1 MPDPASCII
10 EAGGRRSRPL
20 PGVRRG
26 RFRNLRGGWATAW
39 ALAAIAVIAI
49 GGTTSRA
56 ESVAAAV
63 DSSAVASSGWPGV
76 NPPVSAAAAEVWAIL
91 ARPDNPVWP
100 GWDASNTPLLLYLPG
115 RQDLLINHPHPPAG
129 FHPYTGGVRV
139 PGAGMMVRD
148 GATLITSDG
157 QNTSADVAEV
167 F

>member
-1 MPDPASCII
+1 
-10 EAGGRRSRPL
+10 
-20 PGVRRG
+20 
-26 RFRNLRGGWATAW
+26 
-39 ALAAIAVIAI
+39 
-49 GGTTSRA
+49 
-56 ESVAAAV
+56 
-63 DSSAVASSGWPGV
+63 V
-76 NPPVSAAAAEVWAIL
+76 NPQLIAAAAEVWAIL

-157 QNTSADVAEV
+157 QNTSADVAGVPTLVVADPLSTLRQRVATLIEDPRSASDKV
-167 F
+167 RGLEFDDLLEDPYVKMATVAHEAFHVYQGRVAPNRSNEMLLL